1 MFIQSDDL
9 IVTVLFFIIQQM
21 KRKLDDVSKKLE
33 ILDER
38 LRNNGVSSAEILP
51 IALILMNYS

>member
-33 ILDER
+33 ISGER